1 MTTGTPQPSVLLV
14 GASQRI
20 PDMIANQVQ
29 EAFATDRQ
37 DPARAP
43 ACAPGD
49 RSIRLAFAD
58 LPAVKVTASV
68 LPVAGRPRRRSAGV
82 SI

>member
-1 MTTGTPQPSVLLV
+1 MTTGTPQRSVLLV

-29 EAFATDRQ
+29 GAFATDRQ

-43 ACAPGD
+43 ACTPGD

-58 LPAVKVTASV
+58 PAAVKVTASF
-68 LPVAGRPRRRSAGV
+68 LPVPGRPHR
-82 SI
+82 